1 MSYSPEMGIV
11 LCFSCLHFYRL
22 STMQNPSQDKAKR
35 TLTGREKEVIEYLS
49 MGLTYDEIATQLN
62 VSPET
67 VKMHLKNIYRKL
79 QVKNKIEALN
89 KMKLL

>member
-1 MSYSPEMGIV
+1 
-11 LCFSCLHFYRL
+11 
-22 STMQNPSQDKAKR
+22 MQNPSQDKAKR